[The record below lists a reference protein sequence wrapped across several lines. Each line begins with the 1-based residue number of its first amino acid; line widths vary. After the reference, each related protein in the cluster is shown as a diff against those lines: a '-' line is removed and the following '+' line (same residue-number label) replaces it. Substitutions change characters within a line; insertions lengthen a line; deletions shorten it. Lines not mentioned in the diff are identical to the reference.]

1 MAPMPNLATHR
12 IPLAAHPTTQSEAIK
27 SLDVQVSVPSP
38 GIVTLGYALQ
48 ADMSRLRVGPEGAPG
63 PADHL
68 WKHTCFEVF
77 IQPSG
82 SRGYYEFNFS
92 PTKQWAVYRF
102 DSYRQGMTTM
112 DMANP
117 PDISIRKASDHLDL
131 QATFPLPVSAGIDAA
146 QRLKLALTAV
156 VEEESGRLCYWST
169 RHPQGKPDFHH
180 ADGFVFEL

>member
-1 MAPMPNLATHR
+1 MRNLATHR
-12 IPLAAHPTTQSEAIK
+12 ITLAAHPTTQSEAIK

-131 QATFPLPVSAGIDAA
+131 QATFRLPVSAGIDAA